1 MNKRE
6 KIIVTCSEFDPFT
19 AKDLKFLQK
28 CKSKGDWLIVG
39 IHTDW
44 WLKWCRGGMNDNYA
58 SRREI
63 VGSVKFVDEILTF
76 SDMDGTV
83 CQLLKI
89 VKICYPDAQIT
100 YISNTDMQNMPETK
114 IKGIKFETME

>member
-1 MNKRE
+1 MTKKE

-19 AKDLKFLQK
+19 ADDLKFLQK

-44 WLKWCRGGMNDNYA
+44 WLQWCRGSIGENYNT
-58 SRREI
+58 RREI
-63 VGSVKFVDEILTF
+63 VSSVKFVDEILSF
-76 SDMDGTV
+76 GDLDGTV

-89 VKICYPDAQIT
+89 VKICYPGADIT
-100 YISNTDMQNMPETK
+100 YVSNTDMQNMPEAK